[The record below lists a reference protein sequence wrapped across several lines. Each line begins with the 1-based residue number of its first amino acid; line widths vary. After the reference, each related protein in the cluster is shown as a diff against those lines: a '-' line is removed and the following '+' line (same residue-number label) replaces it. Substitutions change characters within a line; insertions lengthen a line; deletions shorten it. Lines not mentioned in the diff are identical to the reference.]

1 MTQHA
6 APVEWVGNASDNGL
20 ASMIGTLISQNLEDH
35 QELRSD
41 LARMH
46 GRVALIAE
54 DVEVSLT
61 LQFMQGRLLIHDG
74 IVGLPDIT
82 LRAGSDEILSLS
94 LVESTTLGLPDL
106 RGEHLQKVAK
116 GLWQGRLR
124 LYGFAANLPLL
135 LRLNRLMAVS
145 SPG

>member
-6 APVEWVGNASDNGL
+6 TPVEWIGNASDNGL

-54 DVEVSLT
+54 DVGVSLT
-61 LQFMQGRLLIHDG
+61 LEFTNGKLFIH
-74 IVGLPDIT
+74 
-82 LRAGSDEILSLS
+82 AGSDEILSLS
-94 LVESTTLGLPDL
+94 LVESTDLGLPDL

-124 LYGFAANLPLL
+124 LYGFVVNLPLL
-135 LRLNRLMAVS
+135 VRLNRLMAVS
-145 SPG
+145 SSG